1 MITINNNDIIEVD
14 SLDKIDFYKNLSI
27 DNSEKIIHKMDIFNF
42 NRIEDFFNHKVF
54 QFIGKIISLKS
65 QNSVGIVSKLI
76 DIFNNKN
83 DSEKETLFSN
93 IMILKIINKK
103 DSHYFNNK
111 LSPMIKSLYSLF
123 MNGDFEKDTNI
134 KYDYEILI
142 DFDYQNFIKNYNEFL
157 KFTL

>member
-83 DSEKETLFSN
+83 DSEKETLFLN